1 MIEGQPS
8 YLSWSVTNSGMEH
21 VTDRFFVDLL
31 IDGLVVER
39 WFSRGISARESASI
53 TDWAELPS
61 RTNLAA
67 GNHVVA
73 LVVDA
78 TNSIAES
85 DETDNRIEIVVV
97 VQPGTIAGTTP
108 TLTPARLPDLAPIA
122 DEGWP
127 GPITA
132 TPYSGVNALGPLSIS
147 VPTYVSFAFENRGLA
162 STPETV
168 SVQLYRDGMLI
179 SEQIVVGALAGT
191 VFAPPE

>member
-73 LVVDA
+73 L
-78 TNSIAES
+78 
-85 DETDNRIEIVVV
+85 VV

-168 SVQLYRDGMLI
+168 SVQLYRDGMLV
-179 SEQIVVGALAGT
+179 SEQIVGGALAGT